1 MIAAVHV
8 HPAITSV
15 LALLVAAVLGWYWHR
30 IGDPSVPASRRRIRR
45 ISILCM
51 LLSLPLF
58 IAALSLLD
66 PTIHSQKRTYALAW
80 TFALGMLL
88 IIMITA
94 VLDMMNNLRLHTTEQ
109 RRAALDSV
117 LEHITANRPPATDA
131 EKNDEDDTDQ
141 ADAKQQDNDR

>member
-1 MIAAVHV
+1 VIAAVHV

-30 IGDPSVPASRRRIRR
+30 MGDEHVPASRRRIRR

-51 LLSLPLF
+51 LISLPMF

-66 PTIHSQKRTYALAW
+66 PAIHNQKRTYALAW

-88 IIMITA
+88 IIIITA
-94 VLDMMNNLRLHTTEQ
+94 VLDMMNNLRLHNTEQ
-109 RRAALDSV
+109 RRAALDSI
-117 LEHITANRPPATDA
+117 LKHITENRPQAPDDDPVDGEDA
-131 EKNDEDDTDQ
+131 DH
-141 ADAKQQDNDR
+141 ADAAAQDGDR